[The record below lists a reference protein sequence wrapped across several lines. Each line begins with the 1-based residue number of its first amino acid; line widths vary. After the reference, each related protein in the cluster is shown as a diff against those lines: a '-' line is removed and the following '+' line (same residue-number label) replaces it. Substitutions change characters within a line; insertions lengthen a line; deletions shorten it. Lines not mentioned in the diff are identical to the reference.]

1 MINPLSVLVCTPSL
15 DGKVE
20 CGYAGGLASAGAEH
34 LFGNMAFLN
43 SCSHIAH
50 ARNQMVAGFLQSQFD
65 QLVFIDS
72 DIGFSAQDFKFLM
85 NYPQVKGQAAPLP
98 PDQDEFD
105 GAATKDASGE
115 AMISCAEYSRKTE
128 AHEAVRLG
136 LGFCKISREVFTR
149 LDALR
154 ETSLDGPESVGGPV
168 IDQYMSN
175 GSLISDYFISGS
187 RNGRWLG
194 EDQGFFILCHMAGI
208 VPRIE
213 QRTNLIHIGRKAYQY
228 NQPVISG

>member
-43 SCSHIAH
+43 SCSHVAH

-65 QLVFIDS
+65 QMVFIDA
-72 DIGFSAQDFKFLM
+72 DIGFSAQDFKYLM
-85 NYPQVKGQAAPLP
+85 NYPQVKGQAAPVP

-115 AMISCAEYSRKTE
+115 ALISCAEYSRKTE

-136 LGFCKISREVFTR
+136 LGFCKISREVFVA
-149 LDALR
+149 LDKLK
-154 ETSLDGPESVGGPV
+154 EEDGRPS

-187 RNGRWLG
+187 RQGRWLG

-213 QRTNLIHIGRKAYQY
+213 QRTNLMHVGRKVYAY
-228 NQPVISG
+228 NTPVIGA